1 MAEQDVIRAAR
12 GIVDA
17 FNASDWERC
26 KAAMTSD
33 SVYDEVATSRT
44 LRGVDEVI
52 PVWQGWK
59 EAMPDVKG
67 TVTNACAT
75 GNTVVLEV
83 TWKGTHTGPL
93 QGPSGTVPAT
103 GKQQTTRAGW
113 VMNFDGGKIK
123 ESRHYF
129 DMLSFMQQLGIL
141 RQ

>member
-12 GIVDA
+12 AVVDA
-17 FNASDWERC
+17 FNASDWEKC
-26 KAAMTSD
+26 KAAMTED

-44 LRGVDEVI
+44 LRGVGEVI

-67 TVTNACAT
+67 TVTNACAA

-93 QGPSGTVPAT
+93 QGPSGTIPAT

-113 VMNFDGGKIK
+113 VLSFDGGKIK

-129 DMLSFMQQLGIL
+129 DMLSFMQQLGL
-141 RQ
+141 LPQ

>member
-1 MAEQDVIRAAR
+1 MAERDFINEAR

-26 KAAMTSD
+26 KAVITSD
-33 SVYDEVATSRT
+33 SLYDEVGTSRR
-44 LRGVDEVI
+44 LRGVAEII
-52 PVWQGWK
+52 PCWQTWK

-67 TVTNACAT
+67 TVTNGLAT
-75 GNTVVLEV
+75 GSTVVLEV

-93 QGPSGTVPAT
+93 KGPKGTLPPSGKP
-103 GKQQTTRAGW
+103 QTTRASW

-129 DMLSFMQQLGIL
+129 DMLSFMQQIGALP
-141 RQ
+141 Q

>member
-17 FNASDWERC
+17 FNASDWESC
-26 KAAMTSD
+26 KAAMTLD

-44 LRGVDEVI
+44 LRGVGEVI

-67 TVTNACAT
+67 TVTNAYAT

-93 QGPSGTVPAT
+93 PSPSGTVPAT